1 MKKQNALRVSAAIV
15 GAEILFWSAL
25 ASNAKDCNF
34 EWVANAEVQ
43 TRGVTEKYDENCQAV
58 AAPERK
64 PTGATSA
71 PATQTS
77 DSPLQNPAKCVAEWK
92 ANQVEI
98 MAHGMTE
105 ESYVEQCIASDDVPT
120 AVAPEPKTT
129 AAPAA
134 TPK

>member
-34 EWVANAEVQ
+34 EWVAKAEVQ

-77 DSPLQNPAKCVAEWK
+77 AFAESSE
-92 ANQVEI
+92 VR
-98 MAHGMTE
+98 
-105 ESYVEQCIASDDVPT
+105 C
-120 AVAPEPKTT
+120 
-129 AAPAA
+129 
-134 TPK
+134 